1 MTKRLLQP
9 IFFRF
14 LVWFFALSV
23 LSGSL
28 KAQMN
33 CGLKLGVNFS
43 NPDLSSSPNQSFS
56 EDLPT
61 DYSAG
66 YQAGLW
72 IQFPLSSRLYLNNE
86 FTFSQHGHLISD
98 SISQKTTI
106 KSVSYTVL
114 MRYEVANRFLLEL
127 GPQIGKN
134 IFAERE
140 IGGDDVAAYRFYNK
154 GLDAGL
160 NLGVLYEFD
169 FPLSIGIRYHHGIND
184 ISDDRIPFRNEIGQ
198 TAGFIEFEEVRRNFQ
213 LNVYYRLAD

>member
-1 MTKRLLQP
+1 MTKRPLQP

-14 LVWFFALSV
+14 LVWFFALLVSG
-23 LSGSL
+23 GSL
-28 KAQMN
+28 KAQIN
-33 CGLKLGVNFS
+33 GGLKLGVNFS
-43 NPDLSSSPNQSFS
+43 NPDLSLSPNQILP
-56 EDLPT
+56 EDVPT
-61 DYSAG
+61 DYRAG

-72 IQFPLSSRLYLNNE
+72 LQFPLSSRLYLNNE
-86 FTFSQHGHLISD
+86 FTFSQHEHRISD

-134 IFAERE
+134 IVVDQEF
-140 IGGDDVAAYRFYNK
+140 GGVNMDAYRFYKK
-154 GLDAGL
+154 GLDTGL

-184 ISDDRIPFRNEIGQ
+184 ISDDRIPFRNEIGE